1 MNARPASAPQVVA
14 HRGASAK
21 APENTLEA
29 FEVAIE
35 GGADVIEFD
44 VRLTGDGHAV
54 VMHDAGVDRT
64 TDGAGLVMDLPLA
77 QVRSLRIAWGARR
90 PARVPT
96 LEEALD
102 ACSGRVAVDIEIK
115 NIPGEPDYDTEHGRV
130 VEATL
135 EALDGAAFTG
145 EVLISSFDPL
155 AVARSKE
162 LAPAISTGWLCIDA
176 VEAHDA
182 FAYASGQGHDWILP
196 SVASVRAGGPAFP
209 AEVHAAG
216 MRLGTWISDDPRVCV
231 ELMRAGVD
239 AVATNDPAAIVD
251 ARRAAGLG

>member
-1 MNARPASAPQVVA
+1 MNERPASAPQVVA

-21 APENTLEA
+21 APENTLDA
-29 FEVAIE
+29 FELAIDV
-35 GGADVIEFD
+35 GADVIEFD

-64 TDGAGLVMDLPLA
+64 TDGAGLVMDLSLA
-77 QVRSLRIAWGARR
+77 QVRSLRIPVGAGG

-96 LEEALD
+96 LEEALG

-115 NIPGEPDYDTEHGRV
+115 NIPGEPDYDPGQGRV
-130 VEATL
+130 VEAAL
-135 EALDGAAFTG
+135 EALDDAAFTG

-155 AVARSKE
+155 SLARSKE
-162 LAPAISTGWLCIDA
+162 LAPATPTGLLCIDA

-182 FAYASGQGHDWILP
+182 FAFASEQGHDWILP
-196 SVASVRAGGPAFP
+196 SVASARAGGAAFP
-209 AEVHAAG
+209 HEVHAAG